1 VAPQKLTGRI
11 VEKAAMTANTDQNA
25 NAELVY
31 PVLLSGG
38 SGTRL
43 WPLSRT
49 LLPKQLLP
57 LTGDATMLQDTA
69 QRLSGP
75 GFAPPM
81 VICNDAHRFIIA
93 EQLRAIDIA
102 PSQCVLEPIGRNTAP
117 AAAIAALILAA
128 ESPDALLLVAPSD
141 HLIKD
146 APGLRA
152 AIGSAAKAA
161 SRGALVTFGVK
172 PTKPHTGF
180 GYIKGGD
187 VLEDGACYNVARFV
201 EKPDLETARGYLASG
216 DYYWNSGMFLFSAQ
230 VFLDEL
236 ERLNPAMLEGCRASL
251 AEADK
256 DLDFLRLAAAPFE
269 ALKGDSID
277 YAVMEH
283 TDHAAVMPIDVGWSD
298 LGAWGALWEIGEQDE
313 AGNVLVGDAL
323 VHDTRNTYIRSDAR
337 LVTAVGV
344 ENLIIVATED
354 AVLVADRDKAEAVR
368 HIVKALADLG
378 RSEVDAHVRVLRPW
392 GAFEGIKKG
401 PGYQVKVLTVNPG
414 AGISLQYHNQ
424 RAEHWVVVSGH
435 ARVTRDDD
443 VMDLAPNESTYIP
456 LRAVHQ
462 LENPGDVPLQVVEVQ
477 TGDYLG
483 EDDIVRIEDRYG
495 RG

>member
-1 VAPQKLTGRI
+1 MRHAVIMA
-11 VEKAAMTANTDQNA
+11 
-25 NAELVY
+25 
-31 PVLLSGG
+31 GG
-38 SGTRL
+38 VGVRL
-43 WPLSRT
+43 WPLSRKRS
-49 LLPKQLLP
+49 PKQLLKIFEGKS
-57 LTGDATMLQDTA
+57 LLRRSYERVATLLPPEQINIITNAAHLKAIAEEIPELPADNLFGEPEGRDTA
-69 QRLSGP
+69 NAVGLSAAVLLERDPEAVVGVFTADHIISP
-75 GFAPPM
+75 W
-81 VICNDAHRFIIA
+81 DAFKTSVERALQTA
-93 EQLRAIDIA
+93 E
-102 PSQCVLEPIGRNTAP
+102 EN
-117 AAAIAALILAA
+117 
-128 ESPDALLLVAPSD
+128 PDALVTMGIRPTRPD
-141 HLIKD
+141 TNYGYVK
-146 APGLRA
+146 
-152 AIGSAAKAA
+152 
-161 SRGALVTFGVK
+161 RGAQTTEGVFEVEKFTEK
-172 PTKPHTGF
+172 P
-180 GYIKGGD
+180 
-187 VLEDGACYNVARFV
+187 NVASAMKYV
-201 EKPDLETARGYLASG
+201 ASG
-216 DYYWNSGMFLFSAQ
+216 KYYWNSGMFLFSAQ